1 MQTVTQ
7 AYQDLL
13 ASLHRKEIQVG
24 VQCSRLPE
32 VYLLDSDGNYILD
45 SSGNTIGDNASVD
58 GYFFY
63 GEDRL
68 ISVKIDGGLF
78 PAETLTFGGCVSR
91 QIELSFYLANAEIPR
106 MGRINPRVRLTNVET
121 SSEWLSKGIYFI
133 DTRDYDDATG
143 IITLVGYDA
152 MLKAE
157 ETYIQSGDVGT
168 WPRTMASVA
177 ADIAERMDVELDS
190 RSRLE
195 NYSVQLPTGY
205 TMREVLGYIAAAHAG
220 NWIITDEGKLR
231 LIRIDDTVDAVSV
244 GNNASRVTKDDPFA
258 EITHVILDLDEEVFV
273 EAGNDTGRTLEL
285 TCPWATENMA
295 SAILA
300 ALSGYRYQPYE
311 AEKALVEPAAE
322 IGDEIT
328 VGGITGI
335 LAKQS
340 VNLNSL
346 FASDIAAPAE
356 NEIDH
361 EFPYKSPSQREIKRR
376 LKSMETTFTVETER
390 ISGNITAIDG
400 RVSTV
405 EQSIGSIVQRV
416 EGVEEVAVASVV
428 VQYALST
435 SQTTAP
441 SSGWSATAP
450 AWESGKYMW
459 QRTITTYADST
470 QEHPHQTVSDATCI
484 QGAKGEDGTSGSPGA
499 NGYNTAIVYLYKR
512 AATAPSIGWTNTLTY
527 DFASKS
533 LTSLPS
539 GWSQTFPSG
548 SDPLYITVATA
559 YSQGTQD
566 TIAYTEWTTPV
577 LLVENGEDGATGPQG
592 PQGETGATGATG
604 PQGPQ
609 GETGATGPAG
619 LNSAAVFLY
628 QRAASAPSPPSI
640 PVLYNFSTGINST
653 VTPWSKTIPAADGN
667 PCYVIQAT
675 AASTASADSILP
687 EEWSDPIIL
696 AEDGQ
701 DGVGINSV
709 TVTYGTSASPSSVPQ
724 SWSST
729 LPTVAAGSYLWTR
742 TITDYTDPNVSDTV
756 TYTYA
761 KQGEKGATGE
771 TGSPGTSVTVSS
783 IKYQA
788 GTSATTAPTGTWS
801 NSVVSVSPGQY
812 LWTKTTFSD
821 NSVAYGV
828 ARQGENGGQGATGY
842 STAVV
847 YLYKR
852 AASASVNWTSTLTYN
867 FGNKA
872 LTSTPSGWYQDI
884 ADVPESTNPLY
895 VTAAT
900 AYSNT
905 GTDTIA
911 YTEWST
917 PVILAQNGAQG
928 PQGETGPTG
937 PQGETGP
944 QGATGPQG
952 PAGKGISSVTEYY
965 ALNNSTT
972 APADSAFSTTV
983 RTPTASNRY
992 VWNYELITYTDNS
1005 TSKTTKHIAAT
1016 YGDTG
1021 DAGKGISSI
1030 VEYYAINNR
1039 TTAPADSA
1047 FGTAVVQPTASN
1059 RYLWNYE
1066 KINYTDSTN
1075 AVTSKRVIGVYGDTG
1090 ATGPQGA
1097 TGDTGPQGEQGP
1109 QGEKGATGD
1118 TGPAGLNSAAV
1129 FLFMRSDDLP
1139 EKPSASLT
1147 YTFASGVLSGNLGGW
1162 SQTIPED
1169 AQETDALLDSSGNA
1183 VLDSDGHKING
1194 VYVALPCY
1202 VIQATA
1208 ASTGTSDSIAASEW
1222 SDPVIFVESGSNGG
1236 DGVSVSQVVP
1246 EYYLSSSDQSP
1257 TGGTW
1262 TTTCPAWVSGK
1273 YIWTRSHVYFDD
1285 GTENTTDPVLDNAI
1299 NGLGRGFTEISQSVT
1314 NLTAEIDL
1322 TAAYGSG
1329 TIGSNVRALLQLV
1342 ANADSSTIKIQ
1353 ADKIDFNGFT
1363 TFVRPSDLGSN
1374 GTTAIDGGRITTG
1387 QISADRI
1394 DVSSLKVRNVYYYDG
1409 SNYFLMLTGELFG
1422 SGQIPNTIT
1431 HIGPKDI
1438 DASYTQGSITITTI
1452 QYTNIYGTEI
1462 RFGAGG
1468 SDLRYN
1474 SDALLIDTHGQK
1486 ITGASASEWDIGAKN
1501 YPFANIYGNSYHFLN
1516 SWNPRLEVSSSG
1528 NNLYF
1533 YDSSGVQ
1540 HRLY

>member
-1 MQTVTQ
+1 MQTVS
-7 AYQDLL
+7 
-13 ASLHRKEIQVG
+13 SLYETIAAESHRV
-24 VQCSRLPE
+24 E
-32 VYLLDSDGNYILD
+32 V
-45 SSGNTIGDNASVD
+45 
-58 GYFFY
+58 
-63 GEDRL
+63 R
-68 ISVKIDGGLF
+68 VKIDQLSPTGNVLYDSAGAAVLDNSGAQINAEAIFPATLTVEEADLFEVRSSGALF
-78 PAETLTFGGCVSR
+78 PSETLTFGGCVSR
-91 QIELSFYLANAEIPR
+91 EITVRFYPHGAIIPR
-106 MGRINPRVRLTNVET
+106 MAKIQPEVRLVGEAGV
-121 SSEWLSKGIYFI
+121 SEWIPKGTYYT
-133 DTRDYDDATG
+133 DTRDLDKATE
-143 IITLVGYDA
+143 ILTLTGYDV

-157 ETYIQSGDVGT
+157 DVYVEEGDVGE
-168 WPRTMASVA
+168 WPRLMPSVVSEIVNRMGITL
-177 ADIAERMDVELDS
+177 DERTVLEDYEVEL
-190 RSRLE
+190 
-195 NYSVQLPTGY
+195 PAGY
-205 TMREVLGYIAAAHAG
+205 TMREVLGFIAAAHAG
-220 NWIITDEGKLR
+220 NWIITDDGKLR
-231 LIRIDDTVDAVSV
+231 LVRIDETPDEISLGDKAV
-244 GNNASRVTKDDPFA
+244 RVTSDDPFE
-258 EITHVILDLDEEVFV
+258 EITHVILNLGEEVYV
-273 EAGNDTGRTLEL
+273 EAGNDTGRTLEV
-285 TCPWATENMA
+285 TCPWATQAMA
-295 SAILA
+295 NAVLA
-300 ALSGYRYQPYE
+300 SLEGYHYQPYE
-311 AEKALVEPAAE
+311 AEGALVDPAAE
-322 IGDEIT
+322 IGDEVT
-328 VGGITGI
+328 VAGITGL

-340 VNLNSL
+340 TTFNSL
-346 FASDIAAPAE
+346 FASDISAPAE

-361 EFPYKSPSQREIKRR
+361 EYPYQSPEQREVKRR
-376 LKSMETTFTVETER
+376 LKTMQVSFRVESER
-390 ISGNITAIDG
+390 IAGQISAVDG
-400 RVSTV
+400 RMSLV

-459 QRTITTYADST
+459 QRTVTTYADST

-484 QGAKGEDGTSGSPGA
+484 QGAKGEDGTPGSPGA

-512 AATAPSIGWTNTLTY
+512 AASAPSIGWTNTLTY
-527 DFASKS
+527 NFASKS
-533 LTSLPS
+533 LTS
-539 GWSQTFPSG
+539 
-548 SDPLYITVATA
+548 V
-559 YSQGTQD
+559 
-566 TIAYTEWTTPV
+566 
-577 LLVENGEDGATGPQG
+577 
-592 PQGETGATGATG
+592 
-604 PQGPQ
+604 
-609 GETGATGPAG
+609 
-619 LNSAAVFLY
+619 
-628 QRAASAPSPPSI
+628 
-640 PVLYNFSTGINST
+640 
-653 VTPWSKTIPAADGN
+653 
-667 PCYVIQAT
+667 
-675 AASTASADSILP
+675 
-687 EEWSDPIIL
+687 
-696 AEDGQ
+696 
-701 DGVGINSV
+701 
-709 TVTYGTSASPSSVPQ
+709 
-724 SWSST
+724 
-729 LPTVAAGSYLWTR
+729 
-742 TITDYTDPNVSDTV
+742 
-756 TYTYA
+756 
-761 KQGEKGATGE
+761 
-771 TGSPGTSVTVSS
+771 
-783 IKYQA
+783 
-788 GTSATTAPTGTWS
+788 
-801 NSVVSVSPGQY
+801 
-812 LWTKTTFSD
+812 
-821 NSVAYGV
+821 
-828 ARQGENGGQGATGY
+828 
-842 STAVV
+842 
-847 YLYKR
+847 
-852 AASASVNWTSTLTYN
+852 
-867 FGNKA
+867 
-872 LTSTPSGWYQDI
+872 PSGWYQDI
-884 ADVPESTNPLY
+884 ADVPASTNPLY

-937 PQGETGP
+937 ATGP
-944 QGATGPQG
+944 QGETGPQG

-1030 VEYYAINNR
+1030 VEYYAINNS

-1090 ATGPQGA
+1090 ATGPQGPQGA

-1169 AQETDALLDSSGNA
+1169 AQETDALLDSSGNP
-1183 VLDSDGHKING
+1183 VLDSDGHEING
-1194 VYVALPCY
+1194 VYVPLPCY

-1208 ASTGTSDSIAASEW
+1208 ASTGTSDTIAATEW

-1236 DGVSVSQVVP
+1236 DGVSVSRVVP
-1246 EYYLSSSDQSP
+1246 EYYLSSSNQSP

-1299 NGLGRGFTEISQSVT
+1299 NGLGRGYTEISQSVT

-1438 DASYTQGSITITTI
+1438 DASYTQDSITITTI

-1486 ITGASASEWDIGAKN
+1486 ITGASASEWDIGAEN

-1528 NNLYF
+1528 NDLYF

>member
-1 MQTVTQ
+1 MQTAPLNWTSLFSASHRVEYKFTIDGTDYYAHDIKGIPQIRKPLMEQFSIGEFASASVT
-7 AYQDLL
+7 L
-13 ASLHRKEIQVG
+13 
-24 VQCSRLPE
+24 E
-32 VYLLDSDGNYILD
+32 VYPRGIISKA
-45 SSGNTIGDNASVD
+45 ASV
-58 GYFFY
+58 
-63 GEDRL
+63 
-68 ISVKIDGGLF
+68 
-78 PAETLTFGGCVSR
+78 
-91 QIELSFYLANAEIPR
+91 NAYC
-106 MGRINPRVRLTNVET
+106 RLTSLDGSTVTDWIPQGKFIIT
-121 SSEWLSKGIYFI
+121 SRS
-133 DTRDYDDATG
+133 DRNG
-143 IITLVGYDA
+143 IITLNCQDA
-152 MLKAE
+152 AVKAGQTYTDRTAFIEWPVAMEDVVE
-157 ETYIQSGDVGT
+157 EIASIMGVEIDTRTVIQTGT
-168 WPRTMASVA
+168 DYVVSYPNDDTLMS
-177 ADIAERMDVELDS
+177 
-190 RSRLE
+190 
-195 NYSVQLPTGY
+195 
-205 TMREVLGYIAAAHAG
+205 EVLRMIAAAHGG
-220 NWIITDEGKLR
+220 NWILTEAGKLR
-231 LIRIDDTVDAVSV
+231 LVTYGVPGSDIPSIEGHYQRFAPLGKTVEL
-244 GNNASRVTKDDPFA
+244 SRVTLTDD
-258 EITHVILDLDEEVFV
+258 
-273 EAGNDTGRTLEL
+273 AGNQFTVGDDTGDEVTAECYYATQSIVDALDPRVNYNDGQGILRLTFGTISDGLLSLSDSDTIRVSENDGCISIIGSGVITGNLTYLPYTLEGAYID
-285 TCPWATENMA
+285 PRTE
-295 SAILA
+295 L
-300 ALSGYRYQPYE
+300 
-311 AEKALVEPAAE
+311 
-322 IGDEIT
+322 GDYLQLIFRGKSYTIFVNSIDLKCT
-328 VGGITGI
+328 VGYSAN
-335 LAKQS
+335 LALQIKDG
-340 VNLNSL
+340 
-346 FASDIAAPAE
+346 SD
-356 NEIDH
+356 D
-361 EFPYKSPSQREIKRR
+361 EFPYIRAKDLKAERYVSTAHTYHGNRINRSEGFVSEYTVDGSPVAR
-376 LKSMETTFTVETER
+376 LIANSNVFSMQQLVDGAWENRIYFDAIARKYQITGDVTVEGMLTADVLRTSGGVE
-390 ISGNITAIDG
+390 ISGDNITTGTISAARLDLSG
-400 RVSTV
+400 
-405 EQSIGSIVQRV
+405 V
-416 EGVEEVAVASVV
+416 EGAIVSIRSDLEGLTTSVQEVEEVAIASVV

-459 QRTITTYADST
+459 QRTVTTYADST

-484 QGAKGEDGTSGSPGA
+484 QGAKGEDGTPGSPGA

-512 AATAPSIGWTNTLTY
+512 AASAPSIGWTNTLTY
-527 DFASKS
+527 NFASKS
-533 LTSLPS
+533 LTS
-539 GWSQTFPSG
+539 
-548 SDPLYITVATA
+548 V
-559 YSQGTQD
+559 
-566 TIAYTEWTTPV
+566 
-577 LLVENGEDGATGPQG
+577 
-592 PQGETGATGATG
+592 
-604 PQGPQ
+604 
-609 GETGATGPAG
+609 
-619 LNSAAVFLY
+619 
-628 QRAASAPSPPSI
+628 
-640 PVLYNFSTGINST
+640 
-653 VTPWSKTIPAADGN
+653 
-667 PCYVIQAT
+667 
-675 AASTASADSILP
+675 
-687 EEWSDPIIL
+687 
-696 AEDGQ
+696 
-701 DGVGINSV
+701 
-709 TVTYGTSASPSSVPQ
+709 
-724 SWSST
+724 
-729 LPTVAAGSYLWTR
+729 
-742 TITDYTDPNVSDTV
+742 
-756 TYTYA
+756 
-761 KQGEKGATGE
+761 
-771 TGSPGTSVTVSS
+771 
-783 IKYQA
+783 
-788 GTSATTAPTGTWS
+788 
-801 NSVVSVSPGQY
+801 
-812 LWTKTTFSD
+812 
-821 NSVAYGV
+821 
-828 ARQGENGGQGATGY
+828 
-842 STAVV
+842 
-847 YLYKR
+847 
-852 AASASVNWTSTLTYN
+852 
-867 FGNKA
+867 
-872 LTSTPSGWYQDI
+872 PSGWYQDI
-884 ADVPESTNPLY
+884 ADVPASTNPLY

-937 PQGETGP
+937 ATGP
-944 QGATGPQG
+944 QGETGPQG

-1030 VEYYAINNR
+1030 VEYYAINNS

-1090 ATGPQGA
+1090 ATGPQGPQGA

-1169 AQETDALLDSSGNA
+1169 AQETDALLDSSGNP
-1183 VLDSDGHKING
+1183 VLDSDGHEING
-1194 VYVALPCY
+1194 VYVPLPCY

-1208 ASTGTSDSIAASEW
+1208 ASTGTSDTIAATEW

-1236 DGVSVSQVVP
+1236 DGVSVSRVVP
-1246 EYYLSSSDQSP
+1246 EYYLSSSNQSP

-1299 NGLGRGFTEISQSVT
+1299 NGLGRGYTEISQSVT

-1438 DASYTQGSITITTI
+1438 DASYTQDSITITTI

-1486 ITGASASEWDIGAKN
+1486 ITGASASEWDIGAEN